1 MLPNVD
7 AVLRQQMELKMGVE
21 IEEYFDGHG
30 TAVGTLD
37 KKEMVE
43 SELYRGQEREAW
55 LTKYE

>member
-7 AVLRQQMELKMGVE
+7 AVLRQQMELKMGVK
-21 IEEYFDGHG
+21 IEKYLDGHG

-43 SELYRGQEREAW
+43 SELYRGQERETW